1 MSRYFSSFFIAL
13 GFYVLFGVGFFY
25 FLKSN
30 KIIIQEPKTHQLLSL
45 NHIELEAQTAKSV
58 IEEIIVKDIQEDIQ
72 EEKIE
77 EIEEE
82 KIEEKIEEKAV
93 LAKKIEQKIIEV
105 PNPIIKK
112 EIKKEIKEKVKKV
125 EKKIEKNKKIQKKEL
140 VKKEEPSE
148 QNIEKKTENNTEQKT
163 TQIEKPLTNQ
173 IFSNQQTD
181 DKKVYLDKHLIQIRN
196 LINQNVK
203 YPRRARKLSIEGIVI
218 VQFKITEN
226 GSVENITIIDGHK
239 FLQSATI
246 EAIVEASKSFPKTNK
261 SIEIQIPIEYKLI

>member
-45 NHIELEAQTAKSV
+45 NHIELEASIPKSV
-58 IEEIIVKDIQEDIQ
+58 IEETIVKDIQENIQ
-72 EEKIE
+72 EEKIDE
-77 EIEEE
+77 LIEQEV
-82 KIEEKIEEKAV
+82 EEKAV
-93 LAKKIEQKIIEV
+93 IEKKIEQKIIDV
-105 PNPIIKK
+105 PKPIIKK

-125 EKKIEKNKKIQKKEL
+125 EKKIEKNKKIQKKEIL
-140 VKKEEPSE
+140 KKEENSE

-163 TQIEKPLTNQ
+163 IQIEKPLTNQ
-173 IFSNQQTD
+173 ITSNQQTD